1 MNAGTNGPRDAASRE
16 RVARY
21 YDGHDEWARL
31 ETPEGRLEHLM
42 TRRVLDTF
50 LREPCRV
57 LDLGGGPGRY
67 ALELAAA
74 GHTVELVDLSPVLAD
89 EARRRADE
97 AGLAARV
104 TCSVGDA
111 CDLARFADAS
121 FDAVLALGP
130 FYHLPDAADRERALA
145 GIARV
150 LRPSGLLA
158 ASFIPRLSGLAGLL
172 ERLARHPEQMGP
184 NALMRALATGVFRN
198 ASTSGFQEG
207 WYPYV
212 DDAERAFAAAGFATL
227 ELRSLRGLA
236 HTVAE
241 HVMPLAGT
249 DPKRFALAVELH
261 EPTSG
266 RAEVLETC
274 AHALYVG
281 RKRG

>member
-1 MNAGTNGPRDAASRE
+1 MSTDADPAARSRA

-21 YDGHDEWARL
+21 YDGLDEWARL

-42 TRRVLDTF
+42 TRRALDTF
-50 LREPCRV
+50 LRQPCRV

-74 GHTVELVDLSPVLAD
+74 GHTVELVDLSPALVD

-97 AGLAARV
+97 AGLAGRLA
-104 TCSVGDA
+104 CSVGDA
-111 CDLARFADAS
+111 CDLAGFADAS

-130 FYHLPDAADRERALA
+130 FYHLPDAADRACALA
-145 GIARV
+145 EIARV

-158 ASFIPRLSGLAGLL
+158 ASFIPRLAGLAGLL

-184 NALMRALATGVFRN
+184 NPLMRALATGVFRN
-198 ASTSGFQEG
+198 ASEQGFQEG
-207 WYPYV
+207 WFPYV
-212 DDAERAFAAAGFATL
+212 DEAERAFAAAGFATL

-236 HTVAE
+236 HAVAE
-241 HVMPLAGT
+241 HVVPLADA
-249 DPKRFALAVELH
+249 DPKRFALAVELL
-261 EPTSG
+261 ETTSG

-274 AHALYVG
+274 AHALWVG